1 MRGEA
6 STATRSEAIQRITDR
21 KDCPSLLECES
32 GVTRD
37 YFKRICG
44 TRGYVKCHHYAR
56 RMGELMSPM
65 AWLQRQAMSEA
76 NRGAEKQ
83 QPQSPNA
90 VKQC

>member
-6 STATRSEAIQRITDR
+6 STTTRSEAIQKISDR

-56 RMGELMSPM
+56 RMDELKSPM
-65 AWLQRQAMSEA
+65 AWLQRHAMNEA
-76 NRGAEKQ
+76 NREAEKQ
-83 QPQSPNA
+83 QHQSPGA
-90 VKQC
+90 VK

>member
-6 STATRSEAIQRITDR
+6 STTTRSEAIQRITDR

-32 GVTRD
+32 EVTKD

-44 TRGYVKCHHYAR
+44 TKGYVRCHHYAR

-65 AWLQRQAMSEA
+65 TWLQRQAMSEA
-76 NRGAEKQ
+76 NREAEKRQ
-83 QPQSPNA
+83 AQSPSA
-90 VKQC
+90 VK